1 MRTER
6 RDKKEM
12 TAGDY
17 IRANFDSCDRL
28 AVVVRN
34 ERRGEILERI
44 TTALRIAGPQFQDWL
59 RYKNER
65 DGCDIYLGMNPLKP
79 HADRRTKEDI
89 HVFRHLFVDLNQKGG
104 GSLQAIEQLNLVPPP
119 SYVLKTSA
127 DSFHLIW
134 RVEGVTREHG
144 EALLHSMAQHFGADP
159 AACDPSIALRL
170 PGYANKKHREDFQV
184 AVHAHTERV
193 YQARDFKLR
202 VEPVGFGFARPDSSR
217 EHVVGSAP
225 HEPSQSERDW
235 AYAKHALARGFPAEE
250 VIRDIAE
257 FRAHDHPQAEDYARR
272 MVIKV
277 QAELKI
283 WVDAHGHGKH
293 HSERR

>member
-1 MRTER
+1 MRMER

-12 TAGDY
+12 TVGDY
-17 IRANFDSCDRL
+17 IRSNFDSGDRL

-34 ERRGEILERI
+34 ERRGEIVERI

-65 DGCDIYLGMNPLKP
+65 DGCDIYLSMNPLKP
-79 HADRRTKEDI
+79 QADRRTKEDI

-104 GSLQAIEQLNLVPPP
+104 RSLQAIERLQLVPPP
-119 SYVLKTSA
+119 SYMLKTSP

-144 EALLHSMAQHFGADP
+144 EALLHSMAQHCGADP
-159 AACDPSIALRL
+159 AACDSSTALRL
-170 PGYANKKHREDFQV
+170 PGYANKKSEEDFQV
-184 AVHAHTERV
+184 AAHAYTDRV
-193 YQARDFKLR
+193 YHARDFKIC
-202 VEPVGFGFARPDSSR
+202 VEPVDSGFARPDSSR
-217 EHVVGSAP
+217 EHVVGSTP

-257 FRAHDHPQAEDYARR
+257 FRAHDHPRAEDYARR
-272 MVIKV
+272 TVIQV
-277 QAELKI
+277 QAELKLP
-283 WVDAHGHGKH
+283 
-293 HSERR
+293 